1 MVVTPHPLLSL
12 PNGRPQGHG
21 GQEVSTDPG
30 ATPGNTGHCDRA
42 SQRTRGSYQGSLGW
56 RAQRRLVRRQGQGG
70 CSKVCGR
77 ASSPPAANGTSDHRT
92 RGHVAGPGRWLPHA
106 PRVTCRLSNVL
117 QEHSA
122 PAKVSAACLFG
133 DRSSPRWESPV
144 SPGLSH
150 SACKT
155 STLLEMD
162 ASGSFLSGSFWGN
175 CGSLVAMWPATL
187 ELPPCSHY
195 SSDANVRMSFHS
207 SHTRPHTLRH
217 FLLFLQLCGT
227 IPSRR

>member
-1 MVVTPHPLLSL
+1 MNVTEFFEEKVVVTPHPLLSL

-133 DRSSPRWESPV
+133 RPILPTLGKSRLPWTQS
-144 SPGLSH
+144 LSMQDKH
-150 SACKT
+150 IVGDGRLWKLPQR
-155 STLLEMD
+155 LLL
-162 ASGSFLSGSFWGN
+162 GKLW
-175 CGSLVAMWPATL
+175 VAGR
-187 ELPPCSHY
+187 
-195 SSDANVRMSFHS
+195 NVARY
-207 SHTRPHTLRH
+207 P
-217 FLLFLQLCGT
+217 
-227 IPSRR
+227 